1 MLRLPCLEP
10 GRLAATTAAGLRD
23 RKFFWGVLLTQGVL
37 FPRLLFFT
45 RTLGVFFGVRLVRIG
60 LLGEAR
66 RRFGRSWVSP

>member
-1 MLRLPCLEP
+1 MMGFFGGLTR
-10 GRLAATTAAGLRD
+10 AG
-23 RKFFWGVLLTQGVL
+23 GGL

-45 RTLGVFFGVRLVRIG
+45 RPLGVFFGVRLVRIG